1 MQRSRLPA
9 LISLTFSRTSMVE
22 SLIWCTSGRCAVQ
35 ALEELGLR
43 QTVAPPPQPTY
54 NTKFDVYR
62 CATRLP
68 RLAAEPR

>member
-1 MQRSRLPA
+1 
-9 LISLTFSRTSMVE
+9 MVE